1 VAHLASSYNCTANL
15 LLPANIVYT
24 IRRLLLVITIIAII
38 IIIIIIVIV
47 IYCSAGVCLVI
58 IADELLKKHVA
69 SKLQRSDYIVKFII
83 YIYTRDTHLVCIYMY
98 TDLYSQ
104 VAIIAVNLV

>member
-1 VAHLASSYNCTANL
+1 VTHLASSYNCTANL

-24 IRRLLLVITIIAII
+24 IRRLLLVITIIAI